1 MATVIKI
8 KRSETASDAP
18 TTSDLVAG
26 EVALNT
32 ADQVLYVRDSGGSIV
47 KVSNFSEVDQ
57 SLVFP
62 TGDYGSVASALTTDA
77 FGQTI
82 DKINIRKNITG
93 KKINSVEVLVRVASD
108 NQTQN

>member
-8 KRSETASDAP
+8 KKSETASSAP

-32 ADQVLYVRDSGGSIV
+32 ADKKLFVRDSNNTIITV
-47 KVSNFSEVDQ
+47 ANFTESDQ

-62 TGDYGSVASALTTDA
+62 TGDYGSVATSLSTDA
-77 FGQTI
+77 FGELLDQIYDLNTAI
-82 DKINIRKNITG
+82 KYRLATEDLG
-93 KKINSVEVLVRVASD
+93 ALS
-108 NQTQN
+108 

>member
-8 KRSETASDAP
+8 KKSETASSAP

-32 ADQVLYVRDSGGSIV
+32 ADKKLYVRDSNSSIITV
-47 KVSNFSEVDQ
+47 ANFTESDQ

-62 TGDYGSVASALTTDA
+62 TGDYGSVATSLSTDA
-77 FGQTI
+77 FGELLDQIYDLNTAI
-82 DKINIRKNITG
+82 KYRLATEDLG
-93 KKINSVEVLVRVASD
+93 ALS
-108 NQTQN
+108 

>member
-8 KRSETASDAP
+8 KKSETASSAP

-32 ADQVLYVRDSGGSIV
+32 ADKKLYVRDSNSSIITV
-47 KVSNFSEVDQ
+47 ANFTESDQ

-62 TGDYGSVASALTTDA
+62 TGDYGSVASSLSTDA
-77 FGQTI
+77 FGELLDQIYDLNTAI
-82 DKINIRKNITG
+82 KYRLATEDLG
-93 KKINSVEVLVRVASD
+93 ALG
-108 NQTQN
+108 

>member
-32 ADQVLYVRDSGGSIV
+32 ADKIAYVRDS
-47 KVSNFSEVDQ
+47 SNQIIKFANYTDADE
-57 SLVFP
+57 SLTFP
-62 TGDYGSVASALTTDA
+62 TGDWGSVASSLSTDA
-77 FGQTI
+77 FGQLL
-82 DKINIRKNITG
+82 DKEYDMNTSIKYRLATEDMG
-93 KKINSVEVLVRVASD
+93 SD
-108 NQTQN
+108 SSI

>member
-62 TGDYGSVASALTTDA
+62 TGDYGSVASALATDA
-77 FGQTI
+77 FGHTI
-82 DKINIRKNITG
+82 DKVFDC
-93 KKINSVEVLVRVASD
+93 NSSVKYRVSEVDLGSD
-108 NQTQN
+108 SAV

>member
-32 ADQVLYVRDSGGSIV
+32 ADQIMYVRDSNGNIV
-47 KVSNFSEVDQ
+47 KVSNFSEADQ
-57 SLVFP
+57 SLIFP
-62 TGDYGSVASALTTDA
+62 TGDYGSVADSLTTDA
-77 FGQTI
+77 FGQQL
-82 DKINIRKNITG
+82 DKTFDCNTSIKFRVQT
-93 KKINSVEVLVRVASD
+93 VELGSSSSI
-108 NQTQN
+108 

>member
-32 ADQVLYVRDSGGSIV
+32 ADQILYVRDSSGNIV
-47 KVSNFSEVDQ
+47 KVSNFSEADQ
-57 SLVFP
+57 SLIFP
-62 TGDYGSVASALTTDA
+62 TGDYGSVADSLTTDA
-77 FGQTI
+77 FGQQL
-82 DKINIRKNITG
+82 DKTFDCNTSIKYRVQT
-93 KKINSVEVLVRVASD
+93 VELGSSSSI
-108 NQTQN
+108 

>member
-8 KRSETASDAP
+8 KKSETASSAQ

-32 ADQVLYVRDSGGSIV
+32 ADKKLYVRDSNSSIITV
-47 KVSNFSEVDQ
+47 ANFTESDQ

-62 TGDYGSVASALTTDA
+62 TGDYGSVASSLSTDA
-77 FGQTI
+77 FGELLDQIYDLNTAI
-82 DKINIRKNITG
+82 KYRLATEDLG
-93 KKINSVEVLVRVASD
+93 ALS
-108 NQTQN
+108 